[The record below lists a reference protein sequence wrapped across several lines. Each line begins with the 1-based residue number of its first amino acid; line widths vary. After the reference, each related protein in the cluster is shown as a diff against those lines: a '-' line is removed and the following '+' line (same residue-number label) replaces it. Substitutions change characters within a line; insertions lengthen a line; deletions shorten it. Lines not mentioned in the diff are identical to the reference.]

1 MPTDDVP
8 PAPPPKK
15 RRFDRLRRAVALH
28 PEQFM
33 PGFYEDLFAT
43 VLLSTAA
50 LGTAYGAWQAGLWDG
65 HQAAHYTRTNA
76 EHAEAAQI
84 SSLAA
89 AELSYDGIS
98 TLELALAWVEKGPAK
113 VDLLARHVIR
123 REFRPYL
130 EAWLETRPFVN
141 PSAPSTPFAMP
152 GFYNARL
159 AAAQAHSHAAEH
171 QYEAGQQANEISDNY
186 LLSTVIFGFVLFFA
200 GISPKLHR
208 RPFRWAALIVS
219 AIAMILALVLLIQ
232 LPRA

>member
-8 PAPPPKK
+8 PASPPKK

-28 PEQFM
+28 PEQFV

-65 HQAAHYTRTNA
+65 QQAAHYTRTNA

-89 AELSYDGIS
+89 AELSYDAIS
-98 TLELALAWVEKGPAK
+98 TLELGLAAIEEGPAK
-113 VDLLARHVIR
+113 VELIAKHVIR

-130 EAWLETRPFVN
+130 DAWLETRPFVN

-152 GFYNARL
+152 GFHNAKL
-159 AAAQAHSHAAEH
+159 AEALAHSRAAEH
-171 QYEAGQQANEISDNY
+171 QYEAGQRANQISDDY
-186 LLSTVIFGFVLFFA
+186 LLSTVVFGFVLFFA

-208 RPFRWAALIVS
+208 RPFRWTALVIS
-219 AIAMILALVLLIQ
+219 AIAMVLGLVLLLQ